1 MIMIKIIEIMTT
13 RNIMNNIH
21 NNQGYR
27 IAALYKDGMD
37 HKKVNG
43 IVKKLMVL

>member
-1 MIMIKIIEIMTT
+1 MTTT

-21 NNQGYR
+21 NNQGHR

-43 IVKKLMVL
+43 IVVKKLMVC